1 MAIKTNERKPS
12 HQYRTLI
19 IKISTKKL
27 STNIFYLGYHIFVVF
42 NIIGIFRRYI
52 KIQQKG
58 CYKQNDIN

>member
-52 KIQQKG
+52 KIQLNA
-58 CYKQNDIN
+58 C